1 LSFAIVPVKVLDKA
15 KHRLAPLL
23 EEHERHL
30 LCLTMFEDVVNALIR
45 SKQLDYT
52 IVVTNDVKVLAKAKN
67 FGIRA
72 LHDSGKGL
80 NESLMIATNYCMKM
94 GAKNVT
100 IVPMDIPL
108 IKPEDIDEAVSM
120 GKNIEEIV
128 VISPS
133 KDGYGTNLLFRQPPN
148 IISPR
153 YGVGS
158 FEKHREI
165 ALANNVHFKV
175 YKNPRIAL
183 DIDKPEDLIEF
194 IKVGKNTKTHNMLQ
208 ELNIIEKIKQKLEH
222 KSLL

>member
-1 LSFAIVPVKVLDKA
+1 
-15 KHRLAPLL
+15 
-23 EEHERHL
+23 
-30 LCLTMFEDVVNALIR
+30 MFEDVVNALIR

>member
-1 LSFAIVPVKVLDKA
+1 MSFAIVPVKVLDKA

>member
-1 LSFAIVPVKVLDKA
+1 MSFAIVPVKVLNKA
-15 KHRLAPLL
+15 KHRLSSLL

-30 LCLTMFEDVVNALIR
+30 LCLTMFEDVVNALIH
-45 SKQLDYT
+45 SKHLDYT
-52 IVVTNDVKVLAKAKN
+52 IVITNDAEVLAKAKN
-67 FGIRA
+67 FGIKA

-94 GAKNVT
+94 GARNVT

-108 IKPEDIDEAVSM
+108 IKPKDIDEAVSM
-120 GKNIEEIV
+120 GKSMEEIV

-148 IISPR
+148 IISTR
-153 YGVGS
+153 YGIGS

-165 ALANNVHFKV
+165 ALANNVYVKV

-183 DIDKPEDLIEF
+183 DIDKPEDLVEF
-194 IKVGKNTKTHNMLQ
+194 IKVGKNTKTHNTLQ
-208 ELNIIEKIKQKLEH
+208 ELNIIEKIKRKLEH